1 MPDQEQEAVNM
12 ATDAK
17 RLLPGEEPGSELV
30 ADAKHWID
38 VYSQLRQTKRQLIG
52 NLKDLMEHQSQETQ
66 DELQRADV
74 RVLELQVE
82 RFERRLAFWQA
93 KLAQHNGN
101 PDAGRQA
108 SAQTGGE

>member
-1 MPDQEQEAVNM
+1 M

-17 RLLPGEEPGSELV
+17 RLLPGEEPSSDLL

-38 VYSQLRQTKRQLIG
+38 VYGQLRATKRQLIT
-52 NLKDLMEHQSQETQ
+52 NLKDLMEHQSQEAQ

-93 KLAQHNGN
+93 KLAEHNGN
-101 PDAGRQA
+101 PGAVRHETHAD
-108 SAQTGGE
+108 GE

>member
-1 MPDQEQEAVNM
+1 M

-30 ADAKHWID
+30 ADAKHWIE

-52 NLKDLMEHQSQETQ
+52 NLKDMMEHQSQEAQ

-82 RFERRLAFWQA
+82 RFERRLAFWQG
-93 KLAQHNGN
+93 KLAEHNGN
-101 PDAGRQA
+101 AGAGRQA